1 MTRDKR
7 LLRVT
12 KWIGTTPAIAVC
24 TCCNREFKASLNDLK
39 KTVHAQAS
47 LQLQFDR
54 HKCEAQPETT

>member
-24 TCCNREFKASLNDLK
+24 TFCAREFKAPVTELK

-47 LQLQFDR
+47 LQQQFDR
-54 HKCEAQPETT
+54 HKCAPEPKGT